1 MKTRPLDIAVCAAV
15 ILSAVFLL
23 VLPKIF
29 SAEESSGVLLVSVRV
44 NGEELARFPLS
55 EDREFDCGNGVTVS
69 VSGGKAFISESDCP
83 DKTCMRAGKLDA
95 SGETAVCLPN
105 RTVVKIVGAP
115 ETEVDGIV

>member
-29 SAEESSGVLLVSVRV
+29 SSEESFDVPVVSVCV

-55 EDREFDCGNGVTVS
+55 EDRVFDCGNGVTVA
-69 VSGGKAFISESDCP
+69 VSGGKAFILESDCP
-83 DKTCMRAGKLDA
+83 DKTCMRTGKLEA
-95 SGETAVCLPN
+95 SGDTAVCLPN
-105 RTVVKIVGAP
+105 RTVVKIAGAP